1 MHEDCIYKGNCDD
14 ECKNL
19 CIRYSE
25 MKYLLSKSNLPKS
38 QQCFHKMYP
47 DNCDIPA
54 FEKLA
59 DIQENIKEFVDNGN
73 NLYLYSSQVGNGK
86 TTWMVKLLLQYFH
99 EVCYGNC
106 HRERGL
112 FINVP
117 TYLMQAKNA
126 ITTPDENL
134 ENLKSLMMKVDLVVL
149 DDITAVKLSNYDY
162 STLLGYIDSRLFN
175 GKSTFFTGNYSPD
188 RLEEILGDRLASRV
202 CSGNTI
208 ELKGRDMRR

>member
-38 QQCFHKMYP
+38 QQCIHRLEP
-47 DNCDIPA
+47 ESCDIRA
-54 FEKLA
+54 FEQLA
-59 DIQENIKEFVDNGN
+59 DIQENIEEFVKNGN
-73 NLYLYSSQVGNGK
+73 NLYLFSRQVGNGK

-99 EVCYGNC
+99 EINYGNC
-106 HRERGL
+106 HKERGL

-126 ITTPDENL
+126 ISSPSEEV
-134 ENLKSLMMKVDLVVL
+134 ENLKDLMMKVDLVIF

-175 GKSTFFTGNYSPD
+175 GKSMFFTGNYEKEKLSD
-188 RLEEILGDRLASRV
+188 ILGDRLASRV
-202 CSGNTI
+202 CSGTVI
-208 ELKGRDMRR
+208 ELFGKDRRK